1 MHFVKKLRRKDQ
13 NKNVSLTL
21 ESDLKEMCK
30 KISLFVGH
38 EADPIKW
45 SLPLLFRDH
54 CSTFLY
60 LFVVVV
66 AAVVAAVVYAH
77 LTVDT
82 S

>member
-1 MHFVKKLRRKDQ
+1 
-13 NKNVSLTL
+13 
-21 ESDLKEMCK
+21 MCK

-54 CSTFLY
+54 CYTFLY
-60 LFVVVV
+60 LLVVV
-66 AAVVAAVVYAH
+66 AVVAVVAAVVYAR